1 MKWSDAINQ
10 HVGAL
15 RPVTIDQMLK
25 MRLVKLLDLT
35 TLNDTDTEASV
46 ATFCE
51 KAETVYG
58 HVAAVCVYPTFVR
71 LVADQFSGSTIKTAT
86 VVNFPEG
93 ADHLDDVVLQ
103 IGHVLQEGAQE
114 VDLVF
119 PYHRYL
125 AGEQQY
131 VQTFISTCKVAC
143 GEDVLLKVILETG
156 ALSDP
161 AIIAD
166 AAYDVLS
173 AGADFVKTSTG
184 KIAEGATLEAVA
196 TLLMVI
202 KHITPQVKRQVGCKV
217 SGGIRSLQQAAQ
229 YLQLADRIMG
239 PDWVMPDTF
248 RIGASKLID
257 EIMSR

>member
-1 MKWSDAINQ
+1 MKWSDAIREQ
-10 HVGAL
+10 IEL
-15 RPVTIDQMLK
+15 LKPVTIDQMLK

-35 TLNDTDTEASV
+35 TLNDIDTEASV
-46 ATFCE
+46 ALFCE
-51 KAETVYG
+51 KAETIYG

-71 LVADQFSGSTIKTAT
+71 LVADQLSGSTIKTAT

-93 ADHLDDVVLQ
+93 SDTLESVLLQ
-103 IGHVLQEGAQE
+103 IGHVLQDGAQE
-114 VDLVF
+114 VDVVF

-125 AGEQQY
+125 AGEQKY
-131 VQTFISTCKVAC
+131 AQTFVSACKAAC
-143 GEDVLLKVILETG
+143 GEDVILKVILETG

-196 TLLMVI
+196 TMLLVI
-202 KHITPQVKRQVGCKV
+202 RHITPQIRRQVGCKV
-217 SGGIRSLQQAAQ
+217 SGGIRSLQQAVQ
-229 YLQLADRIMG
+229 YVQLADQILG

-257 EIMSR
+257 EILRN